1 MPTFIAESGV
11 EANGRIDLVKIA
23 CFNQVMTKLKPT
35 LNQADRDWLRKN
47 FLTKE
52 DGKNFLTRSDDDIKA
67 LKGLIS
73 VTIDEKIEEKQ
84 LVTKDDISHLPTK
97 TEFFDRMD
105 EVMGELKKIRENTNV
120 LSQHSQDHSDDLEK
134 LKEIHPD
141 FEHA

>member
-1 MPTFIAESGV
+1 
-11 EANGRIDLVKIA
+11 
-23 CFNQVMTKLKPT
+23 MTKLKPT